1 MKPVL
6 KIFKIFAILLLTVS
20 VLLFSASLL
29 LQDKVASIILNSLNK
44 SISTKI
50 DVGNVR
56 LSFLK
61 KFPKASLELKDVIVW
76 SSSDFV
82 KTGFKGINTD
92 TLLAAKNVSV
102 EFKITDIIK
111 GNYNIESVGAK
122 NGKMNFFT
130 DYAGFINYNIS
141 VNKESSG
148 SDVFTINLEK
158 IDLSEIKLYYNNLAT
173 KLIIN
178 GKAKSGKIKSR
189 ISGQNIDFTTKTEL
203 EIYSFQLFNTII
215 TRTINAGLDLSML
228 KTKEGIKFNKS
239 VMAIEDFTFRLDGF
253 VSSDNLL
260 NLNVI
265 GEDINLDKIR
275 KYLPEKYLNFASEY
289 DPSGMLTVLCR
300 IDGPLTR
307 TKNPHVEINTTLL
320 NGRVTFGKSD
330 ITLNNLTFSGFYS
343 NGNENNLRTSSVSL
357 NNFKAKLGSSE
368 YTGSIIVTGFSK
380 PFTELDLRGRV
391 FPAEIKE
398 FFNITSISAA
408 GGSVDVDLKLRTNYW
423 PKDSVTIDD
432 LFIMKPEGK
441 LVFNSFT
448 LGTKSNNMV
457 ISDVTGDM
465 SVSELITTD
474 KLAFSYKGQKIKV
487 AGEFRNLP
495 EWLAGK
501 PVKMT
506 ADAAVSFSRLSPE
519 TFMSI
524 SNSSGKSPSAKKAY
538 NLPGDLILDI
548 DFTVDSLIYKNF
560 SALSVAGTL
569 NYKPRILTFKS
580 LKMNALNGSL
590 SGTGFIVQDIS
601 KSIIARGSFDLKSI
615 DVNKTFKTF
624 NNFGQTFLKAENL
637 AGSLSGSL
645 SILLPMDSLLKPKI
659 KTVTAEGKYILT
671 DGALIN
677 FDPVKQLSKFIELS
691 ELENIHF
698 DKLENDFFIRNNLLY
713 VPQMDIKSSA
723 ADLSING
730 RHSFDNDYEYHIKIL
745 LSEILSKKRKR
756 NKSSVTEFG
765 VVQDDGLGRT
775 SILLKVI
782 GKGESVKVS
791 YDAKAAGAEVKN
803 NIRTERQTLKTILNQ
818 EYGWYKTDSAVKQ
831 KPAEKKPRFKITW
844 DETDSTTNT
853 EKPPVVKKESLLK
866 KVIKNK

>member
-1 MKPVL
+1 MKPVF
-6 KIFKIFAILLLTVS
+6 KIFKVFAILLLTVA

-29 LQDKVASIILNSLNK
+29 LQDKVAAIILNSLNK
-44 SISTKI
+44 SLSTKI

-178 GKAKSGKIKSR
+178 GKAKNGKLKSR
-189 ISGQNIDFTTKTEL
+189 ISGENIDFTADTEL

-320 NGRVTFGKSD
+320 NGRVTVGKSD
-330 ITLNNLTFSGFYS
+330 ITLNNLSFSGFYS
-343 NGNENNLRTSSVSL
+343 NGKENSLETSILSL
-357 NNFKAKLGSSE
+357 KNFKAALGSSE
-368 YTGSIIVTGFSK
+368 YTGSIYVTGFSQ
-380 PFTELDLRGRV
+380 PFTELDLKGRV
-391 FPAEIKE
+391 FPTEIKE
-398 FFNITSISAA
+398 FFNIKSISTA
-408 GGSVDVDLKLRTNYW
+408 GGSVDVDLKLSTNYW
-423 PKDSVTIDD
+423 PKDSVTMSD

-441 LVFNSFT
+441 LAFNSFT
-448 LGTKSNNMV
+448 LGIKSNNLV
-457 ISDVTGDM
+457 INDVTGDM
-465 SVSELITTD
+465 SVSDLITTD
-474 KLAFSYKGQKIKV
+474 NLAFSYKGQKIKV

-501 PVKMT
+501 PVKMS
-506 ADAAVSFSRLSPE
+506 ANAAISFSRLSPE
-519 TFMSI
+519 AFMS
-524 SNSSGKSPSAKKAY
+524 SLNSSEKSPSAKKAF

-548 DFTVDSLIYKNF
+548 DFKIDTLIYKTF
-560 SALSVAGTL
+560 SSLSVSGTL

-580 LKMNALNGSL
+580 LKMSALDGSL

-601 KSIIARGSFDLKSI
+601 KSIIARGSFDLTSI

-645 SILLPMDSLLKPKI
+645 SILLPMDSFLKANI

-671 DGALIN
+671 NGALIN

-803 NIRTERQTLKTILNQ
+803 NIRNERQTLKTILNQ
-818 EYGWYKTDSAVKQ
+818 EYGWYKSDTAVKQ
-831 KPAEKKPRFKITW
+831 KPAEKKPRFKISW
-844 DETDSTTNT
+844 DETDSITNT